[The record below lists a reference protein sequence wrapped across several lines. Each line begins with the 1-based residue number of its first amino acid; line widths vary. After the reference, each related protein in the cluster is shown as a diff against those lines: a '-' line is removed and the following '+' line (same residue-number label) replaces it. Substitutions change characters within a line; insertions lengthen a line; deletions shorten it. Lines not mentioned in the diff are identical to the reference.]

1 VADFEIRVHV
11 ADDGIAIFEW
21 EGPADPDTLIRAVSA
36 AADDALVGRGLRRL
50 EVALPVG
57 DLSARR
63 AVLRAGFRQEGIRR
77 EAHPLGDGSY
87 VDIALFSRL
96 AADQAH
102 GPNAFSGVM
111 NSVLPRKRVIA
122 HVLIRAP
129 AGRLLLCETQF
140 KQDWELPGGI
150 VEPGEPPRVGAAR
163 EVHEELGIELGI
175 GRLLVADWM
184 PPYLG
189 WDDALELVFDGGELA
204 DADLGRLVLQPSEIR
219 QARFVTLAEAQP
231 LVTEL
236 SHRRLTVAC
245 GLSAGEAAYLENGV
259 RSP

>member
-11 ADDGIAIFEW
+11 AEDGIALFEW
-21 EGPADPDTLIRAVSA
+21 DGAVDADTLIQAISA

-57 DLSARR
+57 DMIARR

-87 VDIALFSRL
+87 VDVTLFSRL

-102 GPNAFSGVM
+102 GPNAFSGAM
-111 NSVLPRKRVIA
+111 NSILPRKRVIA
-122 HVLIRAP
+122 HVLIRDP
-129 AGRLLLCETQF
+129 AGRPLLCETQF

-150 VEPGEPPRVGAAR
+150 VEPGEPPRVGAVR
-163 EVHEELGIELGI
+163 EVHEELGIDLRV

-189 WDDALELVFDGGELA
+189 WDDALELIFDGGELTET
-204 DADLGRLVLQPSEIR
+204 DLGRLTLQPSEIK
-219 QARFVTLAEAQP
+219 QVRFVTLAEAAP
-231 LVTEL
+231 LLTEL
-236 SHRRLTVAC
+236 SHRRLTIAC
-245 GLSAGEAAYLENGV
+245 SLSGDQAAYLENGF